1 MSTGSVILSNH
12 LFLCHPL
19 LFLPS
24 IFPSIRVFSNESDLC
39 IRRPKYWTLSVS
51 VCPVNIQD
59 WSPLGLTGL
68 TSLQS
73 KGLVSVFS
81 ITTIRKDQFFSAVF
95 FVVRLT
101 CMHDYWC
108 HDLSQTISN
117 VLYQL
122 WLSWY
127 KGFPEALLT
136 ACIDFD
142 WFWCLYSW
150 PFRAFSGPV
159 LLCLGNRSLSSAPC
173 WYLKSWLLSTALQ
186 RVWYFSNKYSAGR
199 TKAVFA
205 FELS

>member
-1 MSTGSVILSNH
+1 MSQ
-12 LFLCHPL
+12 
-19 LFLPS
+19 
-24 IFPSIRVFSNESDLC
+24 IFESDGQN
-39 IRRPKYWTLSVS
+39 IEASLSVS

-59 WSPLGLTGL
+59 WSPLGLMGL

-73 KGLVSVFS
+73 KGLASVFS
-81 ITTIRKDQFFSAVF
+81 TTTIRKDQFFSAQSS
-95 FVVRLT
+95 LWPNSHACT
-101 CMHDYWC
+101 DYWC

-136 ACIDFD
+136 ACIDSD

-159 LLCLGNRSLSSAPC
+159 LLYLGNISLSSAPC

-186 RVWYFSNKYSAGR
+186 WVWYFSNKYSAGR